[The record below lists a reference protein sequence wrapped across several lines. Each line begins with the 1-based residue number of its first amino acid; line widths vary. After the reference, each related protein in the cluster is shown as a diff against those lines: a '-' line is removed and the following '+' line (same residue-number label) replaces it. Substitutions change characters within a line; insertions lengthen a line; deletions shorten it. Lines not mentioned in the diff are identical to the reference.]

1 MMNSINL
8 DKKDT
13 TFMNCGNSK
22 IPDPHRLLINLS
34 DKKYLKRKDKSN
46 NLSNLGVY
54 YAQKYTKKS
63 NKNNKFKKAAPTWNV
78 ESELPDGSYYVS
90 DIQDY
95 FVFIF

>member
-54 YAQKYTKKS
+54 YA
-63 NKNNKFKKAAPTWNV
+63 
-78 ESELPDGSYYVS
+78 
-90 DIQDY
+90 
-95 FVFIF
+95 